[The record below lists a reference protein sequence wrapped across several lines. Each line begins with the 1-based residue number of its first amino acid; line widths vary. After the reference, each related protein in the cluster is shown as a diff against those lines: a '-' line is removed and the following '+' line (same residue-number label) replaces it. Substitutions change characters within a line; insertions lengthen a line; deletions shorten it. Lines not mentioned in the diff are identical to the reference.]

1 MDVDM
6 SAREVGFGTPDSER
20 KLGGAIAVGFFLVTA
35 FIAFVADAVYHTN
48 PELLLWLFVLVGVS
62 LSALF
67 AYWRSGV
74 VVSLL
79 LVFGPVLGPLAY
91 YRWSMIRAGKGP
103 IALFLSFDGY
113 GAPSFW
119 IPTAFVFG
127 ALAFCLGTIARSGVN
142 YLVAQ

>member
-1 MDVDM
+1 MDVSI
-6 SAREVGFGTPDSER
+6 SAQQAVFGSPTSER
-20 KLGGAIAVGFFLVTA
+20 KVGGAIALGFFLVTA
-35 FIAFVADAVYHTN
+35 FIAFMADSVYHTN
-48 PELLLWLFVLVGVS
+48 PELLLWLIVLVGVS

-67 AYWRSGV
+67 AYWRSGF

-103 IALFLSFDGY
+103 VALFLSFDGY

-119 IPTAFVFG
+119 IPTAFVLG
-127 ALAFCLGTIARSGVN
+127 ALAFCVGTIARSGVN